1 MSRELSLRP
10 FLSLLL
16 CGLLASPGTAAQAPA
31 PKYKLTIVEGASTSK
46 RVKKGRVSS
55 QAVVKITDENDVPV
69 PAIAITF
76 TIPQGAGG
84 AAFANGGFTS
94 IVTTNEAGI
103 ASSGSFSASAGSSF
117 SINATAAAPG
127 GAVTTTVPVTT
138 AAVAASA
145 AGISTGLLVGIIVG
159 VGAAAAAGIAVATKG
174 GGGGS
179 SPSTAGVPTP
189 AGTIGAP
196 GSPTFGHP

>member
-1 MSRELSLRP
+1 MSRESYLRP
-10 FLSLLL
+10 FLSLVL
-16 CGLLASPGTAAQAPA
+16 CGLLASPGIISAQGNS
-31 PKYKLTIVEGASTSK
+31 KYKLTIVEGASTSK

-84 AAFANGGFTS
+84 AAFANGGLTS

-103 ASSGSFSASAGSSF
+103 ASSGSFSVSAGTSF

-127 GAVTTTVPVTT
+127 GAVTTAVPVTT

-174 GGGGS
+174 GGS
-179 SPSTAGVPTP
+179 SGPSTTGVPTP

-196 GSPTFGHP
+196 GTPTFGHP

>member
-1 MSRELSLRP
+1 MSREFNLRP

-16 CGLLASPGTAAQAPA
+16 CGLLVSPVAAAQTPA

-76 TIPQGAGG
+76 TIPQGASG

-103 ASSGSFSASAGSSF
+103 ASSGTFSASAGTSF

-145 AGISTGLLVGIIVG
+145 AGVSTGLLVGIIVG

-174 GGGGS
+174 GGSS
-179 SPSTAGVPTP
+179 SPSTAGVPTTP

>member
-1 MSRELSLRP
+1 MSRELNLRP

-16 CGLLASPGTAAQAPA
+16 CGFLASPAASAQAPA

-84 AAFANGGFTS
+84 AAFTNGGLTS

-103 ASSGSFSASAGSSF
+103 ASSGTFSTTAGTSF

-145 AGISTGLLVGIIVG
+145 AGVSTGLLVGIIVG
-159 VGAAAAAGIAVATKG
+159 VGAAAAAGIAVATRG
-174 GGGGS
+174 GSSS
-179 SPSTAGVPTP
+179 SPSTTGVPTTP